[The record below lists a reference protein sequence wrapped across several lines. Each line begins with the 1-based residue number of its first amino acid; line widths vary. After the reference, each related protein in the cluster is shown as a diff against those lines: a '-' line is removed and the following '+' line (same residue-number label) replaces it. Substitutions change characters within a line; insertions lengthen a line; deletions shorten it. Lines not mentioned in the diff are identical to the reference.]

1 MRLYDVSMPICEE
14 MPVYKNRS
22 ENRPKLTVDRDF
34 SQGAR
39 ETRLTL
45 NMHTGT
51 HVDAPFHFLPGGEK
65 IHTVPIENM
74 VRPCRVLDFTHV
86 ADRITSSEL
95 EGQSIEPGDFILF
108 KTRNSLVNGFDP
120 NYVFLDVDGA
130 EHLVERK
137 IRGVGIDALSIGRGQ
152 PNPEIHRLLLK
163 ERIVIIEGLRLAEVP
178 KGKYLLIAA
187 PLAVVDAEAAPAR
200 VILAQMEGNATP

>member
-1 MRLYDVSMPICEE
+1 
-14 MPVYKNRS
+14 
-22 ENRPKLTVDRDF
+22 
-34 SQGAR
+34 
-39 ETRLTL
+39 
-45 NMHTGT
+45 MHTGT

-200 VILAQMEGNATP
+200 VILAQMEEMPLHENNFQRVRSLGKGVLVHGQNCFYRRRKSWLHPVFSPGHTYVSAAN